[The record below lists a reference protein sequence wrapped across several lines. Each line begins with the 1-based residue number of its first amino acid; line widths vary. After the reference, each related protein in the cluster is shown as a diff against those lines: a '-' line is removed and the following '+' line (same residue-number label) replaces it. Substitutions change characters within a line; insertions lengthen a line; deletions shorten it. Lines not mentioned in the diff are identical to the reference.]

1 MLMSIETHLLALT
14 LAFVIDLIIGD
25 PKWLPHPVRG
35 MGKLISLF
43 ERFLNNGTKRKLK
56 GLIFLLVYLTI
67 IVLLVWSILFLAYKF
82 NWYFGLFIESFI
94 ISTTIATKGLK
105 EAALHVYKPLKDGDF
120 VTARASL
127 AMIVGRD
134 TEKLNEGEIVRGA
147 VETVAE
153 NTSDGITAPL
163 FYAFLGGGV
172 LAILYRAVN
181 TCDSMVGYRNDRYF
195 AFGFASARFDDVLNY
210 LPSRISGFT
219 MLIFNKPL
227 ESNKQNCFNILLR
240 DARKH
245 PSPNSGWLEAA
256 MAGLLAVQLGGRNT
270 YKGIESLRAKMGDP
284 LTSLQSEHIIICN
297 QIMMRTCIGFV
308 IFLWLLGGL
317 IYAIT

>member
-1 MLMSIETHLLALT
+1 MSIETHLLALT
-14 LAFVIDLIIGD
+14 LAFIIDLIIGD
-25 PKWLPHPVRG
+25 PRWLPHPVRG

-43 ERFLNNGTKRKLK
+43 ERFLNKGTKRKLR
-56 GLIFLLVYLTI
+56 GVIFLLVYLTI
-67 IVLLVWSILFLAYKF
+67 IVLIVWSILFLAYKF

-105 EAALHVYKPLKDGDF
+105 EAALQVYQPLKDGDF
-120 VTARASL
+120 VRARANL

-134 TEKLNEGEIVRGA
+134 TENLNEGEIVRGA

-163 FYAFLGGGV
+163 FYAFFGGGV

-181 TCDSMVGYRNDRYF
+181 TCDSMVGYRNERYSE
-195 AFGFASARFDDVLNY
+195 FGFASARFDDVLNY
-210 LPSRISGFT
+210 LPSRISGSI

-227 ESNKQNCFNILLR
+227 ESNKHNCFNILLR

-284 LTSLQSEHIIICN
+284 LTSLHSEHIIVCN
-297 QIMMRTCIGFV
+297 RIMMRTCIGFV
-308 IFLWLLGGL
+308 IFLWLIGGL
-317 IYAIT
+317 IYAIS

>member
-35 MGKLISLF
+35 MGKLISIF
-43 ERFLNNGTKRKLK
+43 DRRLNKGTQRKLK
-56 GLIFLLVYLTI
+56 GLLFLLIYLTI
-67 IVLLVWSILFLAYKF
+67 IALLVWSVLFLAYKF
-82 NWYFGLFIESFI
+82 NWLFGLIIEAFI

-105 EAALHVYKPLKDGDF
+105 EAALQVYQPLKDGDF
-120 VTARASL
+120 VTARTNLS
-127 AMIVGRD
+127 MIVGRD

-163 FYAFLGGGV
+163 FYALFGGGL

-181 TCDSMVGYRNDRYF
+181 TCDSMVGYRNERYVE
-195 AFGFASARFDDVLNY
+195 FGWASARFDDVLNY
-210 LPSRISGFT
+210 LPSRVSGCI
-219 MLIFNKPL
+219 MVIFNKPL
-227 ESNKQNCFNILLR
+227 GSNKKDCFHILFR

-284 LTSLQSEHIIICN
+284 LTSLHSEHIIICN

-308 IFLWLLGGL
+308 IFLWLFGGL
-317 IYAIT
+317 IYAIS